1 MAPRRDQRRRFRPEL
16 QPEPRNWLE
25 LRVLRGIKPR
35 LRLSQSGAK
44 IDALR
49 WDELRQSSAP
59 GAEWSVTPVTLRYLD
74 SVTSHCHY
82 AHVATDYTLQHLA
95 DLADVTPRTIRYYIA
110 QGLLPSPG
118 AGAGARYGEHHL
130 ERLQLIKRLQR
141 AHLPLAEIRA
151 QLEGR
156 GNTAGVD
163 LAAGSESA
171 AGESAVD
178 YIQLILRPPAPRPAP
193 MARAALAPM
202 APAPAGLPSPRH
214 GPQPDRSQWDRISLS
229 PDVELHIRRPLTRD
243 HNRRVD
249 RLIALAREL
258 LQEDQP

>member
-1 MAPRRDQRRRFRPEL
+1 LAPRRDQQMRFRPEL
-16 QPEPRNWLE
+16 QPELRKWLE
-25 LRVLRGIKPR
+25 LRVLRGIRPR
-35 LRLSQSGAK
+35 MRPSESGAK
-44 IDALR
+44 VDALR

-59 GAEWSVTPVTLRYLD
+59 GAELSVTPVTLGHLD
-74 SVTSHCHY
+74 TVTLHCHY
-82 AHVATDYTLQHLA
+82 SRVATDYTLQHLA

-118 AGAGARYGEHHL
+118 AGAGTRYGEHHL
-130 ERLQLIKRLQR
+130 ERLQTIKRMQR

-151 QLEGR
+151 QLAR
-156 GNTAGVD
+156 G
-163 LAAGSESA
+163 SA
-171 AGESAVD
+171 TD
-178 YIQLILRPPAPRPAP
+178 YIASVLHESAPRPRSIAAP
-193 MARAALAPM
+193 AMAAF
-202 APAPAGLPSPRH
+202 APAPAWLPSPRH
-214 GPQPDRSQWDRISLS
+214 GPQPDRSQWDRIALS

>member
-1 MAPRRDQRRRFRPEL
+1 
-16 QPEPRNWLE
+16 
-25 LRVLRGIKPR
+25 
-35 LRLSQSGAK
+35 
-44 IDALR
+44 
-49 WDELRQSSAP
+49 
-59 GAEWSVTPVTLRYLD
+59 VT
-74 SVTSHCHY
+74 
-82 AHVATDYTLQHLA
+82 TDYTLQHLA

-130 ERLQLIKRLQR
+130 ERLRQIKRLQR

-151 QLEGR
+151 QLAR
-156 GNTAGVD
+156 G
-163 LAAGSESA
+163 SA
-171 AGESAVD
+171 TD
-178 YIQLILRPPAPRPAP
+178 YIASVLHESAPRPRP
-193 MARAALAPM
+193 MAAPAMAPLAPI
-202 APAPAGLPSPRH
+202 PAWLPSPRH
-214 GPQPDRSQWDRISLS
+214 GPQPDRSQWDRIALS